1 MSEAQQPSRF
11 RRSGAKYVAVAG
23 DLALRASRRVSAS
36 IAGDGGGPTLQG
48 DRWIEWSF
56 CFARLAEGD
65 GRTLDFGS
73 NIGFLALGAAQRGHE
88 VVAFDREELDL
99 DYEHERVRAVRG
111 DVLTHDFA
119 DQRFDQIINCSTIE
133 HVGLSGRYGSFE
145 APEGDI
151 QAMATLRGLMTPAGR
166 MILTIP
172 VGRDLVAAPLHRVYG
187 EERLP
192 RLLDGFS
199 TLEEQYWCKDGRRWR
214 PAERTRALTVA
225 GSESFYALGLFVLG
239 AVHG

>member
-1 MSEAQQPSRF
+1 MSETRQAGRA
-11 RRSGAKYVAVAG
+11 RERGAHYVAVAG

-56 CFARLAEGD
+56 CFARLAEGN

-73 NIGFLALGAAQRGHE
+73 DIGFLALGAAQRGHE
-88 VVAFDREELDL
+88 VVAFDREELDI
-99 DYEHERVRAVRG
+99 DYEHERVHAVQG
-111 DVLTHDFA
+111 DVLTYDFGGE
-119 DQRFDQIINCSTIE
+119 RFDQIINCSTVE

-145 APEGDI
+145 APDGDLE
-151 QAMATLRGLMTPAGR
+151 AMATLRGLLTPTGR

-192 RLLDGFS
+192 RLLQGF
-199 TLEEQYWCKDGRRWR
+199 TILEEQFWCKQDSRWR
-214 PAERTRALTVA
+214 QAERTQALSVV
-225 GSESFYALGLFVLG
+225 GSQSFYALGLFVLG
-239 AVHG
+239 GS